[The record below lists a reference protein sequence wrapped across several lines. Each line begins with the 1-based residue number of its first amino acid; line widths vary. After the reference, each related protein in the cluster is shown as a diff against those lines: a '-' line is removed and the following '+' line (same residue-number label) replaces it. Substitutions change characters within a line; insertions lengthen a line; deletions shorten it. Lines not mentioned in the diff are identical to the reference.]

1 VTTIRAKPKRTA
13 VSLNQEQMPVNA
25 GWLAWHGFSTVRNWR
40 CAGAG
45 THEKEAPL
53 AQKVVDYGL
62 E

>member
-1 VTTIRAKPKRTA
+1 
-13 VSLNQEQMPVNA
+13 MPVNA
-25 GWLAWHGFSTVRNWR
+25 GGLAGHGFSAVRNWR

-45 THEKEAPL
+45 THEKETPP